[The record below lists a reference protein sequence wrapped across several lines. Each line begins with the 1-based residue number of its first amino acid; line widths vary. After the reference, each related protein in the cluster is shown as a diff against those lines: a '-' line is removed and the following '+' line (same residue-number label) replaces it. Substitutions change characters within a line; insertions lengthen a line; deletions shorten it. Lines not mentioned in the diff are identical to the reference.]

1 MAGVS
6 RGLGKTQRAIVALL
20 DDGDAHR
27 TIRELAD
34 SIYGVETS
42 VGQRQ
47 NVRRAAHGLRRRQL
61 VHTEYVATRTR
72 GGMRAMPIPELLL
85 ALDDDERRAARAARP
100 WWLRH

>member
-1 MAGVS
+1 MS

-27 TIRELAD
+27 TIRELAG
-34 SIYGVETS
+34 SIYGVAETS
-42 VGQRQ
+42 VADRQ

-61 VHTEYVATRTR
+61 VHAEYVANRTR
-72 GGMRAMPIPELLL
+72 GGVRAMPLPELLL

-100 WWLRH
+100 WWLGH